1 VIGHIARMHCSLA
14 KAALEYEARLPK
26 VCAKHPWKYCIIHC
40 MEEKIVGTIVQKCKD
55 VLLRYYGS
63 QLKGVILYGS
73 MVRGEADPASD
84 IDLLILLSAPFNYFA
99 ELRQIVDLLYP
110 IQLES
115 EQLISA
121 KPALASDYEVGSISL
136 YRNARREGVAV

>member
-1 VIGHIARMHCSLA
+1 MNEKKVDTILQEC
-14 KAALEYEARLPK
+14 KEALS
-26 VCAKHPWKYCIIHC
+26 
-40 MEEKIVGTIVQKCKD
+40 
-55 VLLRYYGS
+55 RYYGS
-63 QLKGVILYGS
+63 RLKGVILYGS
-73 MVRGEADPASD
+73 MARGDAEVASD
-84 IDLLILLSAPFNYFA
+84 IDLLILLSTSFDYFT

-121 KPALASDYEVGSISL
+121 KPALASDYEVGSLSL

>member
-1 VIGHIARMHCSLA
+1 MD
-14 KAALEYEARLPK
+14 
-26 VCAKHPWKYCIIHC
+26 
-40 MEEKIVGTIVQKCKD
+40 EKIVSLIVQKCKES
-55 VLLRYYGS
+55 LSRYYGS
-63 QLKGVILYGS
+63 RLKGVILYGS
-73 MVRGEADPASD
+73 VVRAEVGPASD
-84 IDLLILLSAPFNYFA
+84 IDLLILLSPPLDYFT

-136 YRNARREGVAV
+136 YRNAWREGVAV